1 MAPESAVRLD
11 PGWRTKGGQR
21 RRLAADWA
29 GLAAS
34 STVVTVFPSA
44 PLSRPVPGAHA
55 LLGLLLPLLLLFA
68 PAVALAVSLKDLP
81 ADPPATPVLDSAD
94 VLSRA
99 ARLDIEKE
107 LESFRAD
114 HVDARLVT
122 VNRLDYGLALDTL
135 ANQLVE
141 AWSPS
146 GSGEATAPDGSDSLL
161 LLLIDSQNKA
171 AAVAASAGLQSQL
184 PEGLLRSTARTT
196 MAVQLRQGDRYRQ
209 AAIDGLE
216 RLAAVL
222 RGGDDPGEP
231 AVAEE
236 NVVVSNV
243 PSREETAESN
253 AFTWVVV
260 LLVVGS
266 VVPMLTWWVFSR

>member
-1 MAPESAVRLD
+1 VSV
-11 PGWRTKGGQR
+11 
-21 RRLAADWA
+21 
-29 GLAAS
+29 S
-34 STVVTVFPSA
+34 SSV
-44 PLSRPVPGAHA
+44 PLSRPVPGAAA
-55 LLGLLLPLLLLFA
+55 LLGLLLPLLLLFG
-68 PAVALAVSLKDLP
+68 PAAGLAVSLKNLP
-81 ADPPATPVLDSAD
+81 AVPPASPVLDSAD

-135 ANQLVE
+135 ATQLVQ

-146 GSGEATAPDGSDSLL
+146 DSSDAGPPGGSDSLL

-171 AAVAASAGLQSQL
+171 AAVAASPALQSQL
-184 PEGLLRSTARTT
+184 PEALLRSTARTT
-196 MAVQLRQGDRYRQ
+196 ISGQLRQGDRYRQ

-216 RLAAVL
+216 RLAVVL

-236 NVVVSNV
+236 SVVVSNV

-260 LLVVGS
+260 LLIVGS